1 MDHHCAWTNNCVGRD
16 SFKYFILY
24 NAYAIGL
31 SMFGIATI
39 VMNFMTVN
47 KEHNDGLQAVYSLE
61 HMLYEVSAGI
71 FTIKILDYVL
81 IMFSMWVYLFTGLM
95 LAKILINLKTNTSL
109 IEKLN
114 ADYPQRPNRGWGEAF
129 ELAL

>member
-39 VMNFMTVN
+39 MMNFMTVN
-47 KEHNDGLQAVYSLE
+47 QERNDGLQAVYSL
-61 HMLYEVSAGI
+61 LV
-71 FTIKILDYVL
+71 
-81 IMFSMWVYLFTGLM
+81 FSMP
-95 LAKILINLKTNTSL
+95 TSL
-109 IEKLN
+109 YNLQDLVKS
-114 ADYPQRPNRGWGEAF
+114 
-129 ELAL
+129 